1 MIKKI
6 SRTEEI
12 KEKLTKD
19 GKVSYLDKP
28 EHVQAIIVMNEHMEA
43 VRRDYQAKDR
53 NSQNSAAGVTL
64 TF

>member
-6 SRTEEI
+6 SRTDEI
-12 KEKLTKD
+12 KAKLKAE

-28 EHVQAIIVMNEHMEA
+28 HHVQAIVMMNEQMEA
-43 VRRDYQAKDR
+43 VRREYQDKDR

-64 TF
+64 TS